1 VRQSV
6 NIIIHSCIAPKYTHN
21 FLLVQQTNKQRN
33 HLQISVSH
41 KSQQTHS
48 NTMSQLQRDEG
59 AFSASES
66 DDSFDESDI
75 ESTSGQHEGD
85 AKMDTTQKDQ
95 VKEVE
100 EMAKRETRNMRAWKA
115 VVCIT
120 ILAIATLVSAGTWI
134 FLKSEED
141 SNYED
146 SYYEFANTIR
156 NSVRVHKR
164 DLFLTM
170 RGCSDSISGV
180 AIASNSQFP
189 FVTVPTFEIL
199 GHSVRQQSGAEVLIF
214 TPKVEADELA
224 SWQEYA
230 TANEEWYEES
240 KQLAVSSSESSS
252 VVSDFVPGNISAFI
266 YDPSED
272 EEGENLIPANPP
284 FYPIWQFSPPPFS
297 PFALKANFAQLMDF
311 GGYLKTVDIVR
322 EGVLGE
328 TFDERTLK
336 QADHAAYHAQFLVSS
351 DVESSAFKRP
361 HAFFFQ
367 PVFREPFNDAS
378 EIVGTVNAML
388 PWDRYFANLLPEGI
402 KGITGVLKN
411 TCGQSFTYYL
421 DGNKVRCAPFNY
433 ERGLMKI
440 LGTTLTLFPIFFS
453 AGVLCWRGRPAR

>member
-1 VRQSV
+1 
-6 NIIIHSCIAPKYTHN
+6 
-21 FLLVQQTNKQRN
+21 
-33 HLQISVSH
+33 
-41 KSQQTHS
+41 
-48 NTMSQLQRDEG
+48 MSQLQPDEG
-59 AFSASES
+59 ASSASGN
-66 DDSFDESDI
+66 DDSSGI
-75 ESTSGQHEGD
+75 ESTSGQYEGD

-100 EMAKRETRNMRAWKA
+100 EMAKRETRIMHAWKV
-115 VVCIT
+115 VVCLT

-146 SYYEFANTIR
+146 GYYELANTIR

-170 RGCSDSISGV
+170 RSCSDSISGA
-180 AIASNSQFP
+180 AIATNSEFP

-199 GHSVRQQSGAEVLIF
+199 GRSVRQQSGAEVLVF
-214 TPKVEADELA
+214 TPKVEADELTR
-224 SWQEYA
+224 WEEYA
-230 TANEEWYEES
+230 TANEGWYEES

-252 VVSDFVPGNISAFI
+252 VLSDFEPGNISSII
-266 YDPSED
+266 YDPSSD

-297 PFALKANFAQLMDF
+297 PFALKANFAQLLDF
-311 GGYLKTVDIVR
+311 GGYLKTVNTVR
-322 EGVLGE
+322 EGVFGDTFNERNYLGE
-328 TFDERTLK
+328 STLK
-336 QADHAAYHAQFLVSS
+336 PSDHAAYHAQFLVSS
-351 DVESSAFKRP
+351 DVGSINAFERP

-411 TCGQSFTYYL
+411 TCGQSVTYYF
-421 DGNKVRCAPFNY
+421 DGGKVSCTSFNY

-440 LGTTLTLFPIFFS
+440 LGTTLTVFPIFS
-453 AGVLCWRGRPAR
+453 AGVLCWRGRPTR